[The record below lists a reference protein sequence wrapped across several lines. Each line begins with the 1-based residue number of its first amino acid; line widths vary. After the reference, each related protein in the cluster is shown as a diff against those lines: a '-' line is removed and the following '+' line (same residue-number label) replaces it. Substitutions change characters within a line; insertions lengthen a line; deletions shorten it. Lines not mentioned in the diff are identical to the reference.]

1 MRRTLKE
8 IIPTLATRNEPHT
21 LVIDVEPEQH
31 FAP

>member
-1 MRRTLKE
+1 MV
-8 IIPTLATRNEPHT
+8 PTLATRNDPHV